1 MSWVVKTLSSS
12 VGKKLMMALTGLFFC
27 LFLVVHLL
35 GNLTVYAGK
44 ETFNSYVEHLH
55 ALGPLIHVAEVL
67 MVVFALVHVGS
78 GILLTYQNYMSR
90 PIKYQVNKSGGGR
103 TLGSSTMPY
112 TGPLLLIFVIIHLI
126 NFHFADHEIQTVYD
140 IVATAFKDP
149 VIVTFYVVSMII
161 AAIHVSHGFWSAF
174 QTLGLNHDK
183 YNPAIKTLALL
194 FSIAVGAGFGLI
206 PIYITFFI

>member
-12 VGKKLMMALTGLFFC
+12 VGKKLMMAVTGLFFC

-35 GNLTVYAGK
+35 GNLTVYGG
-44 ETFNSYVEHLH
+44 EGMFNSYVEHLH
-55 ALGPLIHVAEVL
+55 ALGPLISVAEVL
-67 MVVFALVHVGS
+67 MVLFALVHVVTG
-78 GILLTYQNYMSR
+78 LMLTYQNYVAR
-90 PIKYQVNKSGGGR
+90 PVRYQVDKSGGGS

-112 TGPLLLIFVIIHLI
+112 TGSILLIFVIVHLI

-140 IVATAFKDP
+140 IVTTAFSNP
-149 VIVTFYVVSMII
+149 VIVAFYVVSMII
-161 AAIHVSHGFWSAF
+161 VAIHVSHGFWSAF

-194 FSIAVGAGFGLI
+194 FSIGVGAGFGLI
-206 PIYITFFI
+206 PIYISFFI

>member
-35 GNLTVYAGK
+35 GNLTVYGGR
-44 ETFNSYVEHLH
+44 ETFNSYVDHLH
-55 ALGPLIHVAEVL
+55 ALGPLIRVAEVL
-67 MVVFALVHVGS
+67 MVAFALVHVGT
-78 GILLTYQNYMSR
+78 GLLVTYQNYMSR
-90 PIKYQVNKSGGGR
+90 PVKYRVKKSGGGR

-112 TGPLLLIFVIIHLI
+112 TGSLLMLFVVIHLI

-140 IVATAFKDP
+140 IVTTAFKSP
-149 VIVTFYVVSMII
+149 VIVIFYVTSMVI

-174 QTLGLNHDK
+174 QTLGLNHEK

-194 FSIAVGAGFGLI
+194 FSIGVGTGFGLI
-206 PIYITFFI
+206 PIYLAFL